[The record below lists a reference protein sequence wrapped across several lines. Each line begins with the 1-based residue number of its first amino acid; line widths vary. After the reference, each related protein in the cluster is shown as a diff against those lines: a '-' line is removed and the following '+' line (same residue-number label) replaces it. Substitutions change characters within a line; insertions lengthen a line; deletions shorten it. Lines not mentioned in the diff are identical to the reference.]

1 MELSMPEKAHYYLY
15 SIRNAGNYSYNV
27 EYINC
32 LNALKEPYAV
42 SYIKEELDKLIE
54 EMSKSEEITLA
65 QEHYRRVLMRR
76 YVYSLIEIKNYDT
89 AIEVLRYMIK
99 NEDSVEFAKSEL
111 KYVLQLK
118 KENRNRKAEEG

>member
-1 MELSMPEKAHYYLY
+1 
-15 SIRNAGNYSYNV
+15 
-27 EYINC
+27 
-32 LNALKEPYAV
+32 LKEPYAV

-54 EMSKSEEITLA
+54 EMSNSEEITPA
-65 QEHYRRVLMRR
+65 QEHYRQILMRR

-118 KENRNRKAEEG
+118 KENRNRKSEEG